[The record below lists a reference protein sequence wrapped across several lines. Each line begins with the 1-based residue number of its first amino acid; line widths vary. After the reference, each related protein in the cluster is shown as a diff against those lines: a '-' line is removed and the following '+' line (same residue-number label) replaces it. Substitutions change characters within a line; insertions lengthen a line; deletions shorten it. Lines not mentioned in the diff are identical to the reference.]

1 MVIISSINQL
11 KLLVSTHPL
20 LTKPTMRYRISLL
33 LVDRRNNMSQV
44 FERNYTTITATVGG
58 MLPKCMPRAWRFSF
72 LEPD

>member
-33 LVDRRNNMSQV
+33 LVDRRNNMNQAIM
-44 FERNYTTITATVGG
+44 RIITSINVAKCG
-58 MLPKCMPRAWRFSF
+58 MLPETAHRAWRFSF